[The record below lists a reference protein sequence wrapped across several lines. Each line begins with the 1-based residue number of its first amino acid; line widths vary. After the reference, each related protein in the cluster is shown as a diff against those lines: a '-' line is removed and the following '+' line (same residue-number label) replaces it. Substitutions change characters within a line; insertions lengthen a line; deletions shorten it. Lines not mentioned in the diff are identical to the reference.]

1 MIRAMPRA
9 LLTAFS
15 KDSFLQTLNCAIN
28 RQNYIDMGGNGE
40 DTRAYTAGRIRIP
53 KSSQEHVGIHPAGGR
68 PAGPVQVAES
78 AGQVGLAT
86 VESVRL
92 LQCSQGKTVKFHRA
106 IHFQLS
112 TVKFVA

>member
-1 MIRAMPRA
+1 MIPSDPCDA
-9 LLTAFS
+9 TSTCNSFS

-40 DTRAYTAGRIRIP
+40 DTRAYTAGRILIP
-53 KSSQEHVGIHPAGGR
+53 ESGQEHLGIHPAGGR

-78 AGQVGLAT
+78 AGQIGFAT

-92 LQCSQGKTVKFHRA
+92 LQCSQGPRGRGEG
-106 IHFQLS
+106 
-112 TVKFVA
+112 